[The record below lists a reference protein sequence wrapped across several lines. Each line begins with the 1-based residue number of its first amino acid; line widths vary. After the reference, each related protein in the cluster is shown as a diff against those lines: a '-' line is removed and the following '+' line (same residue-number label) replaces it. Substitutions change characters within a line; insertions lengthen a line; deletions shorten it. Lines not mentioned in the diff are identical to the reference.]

1 MNLTIWSEWL
11 AKHPDTTV
19 FDLDTGVYP
28 EDAYIPEAQNDSA
41 YFAYRYQ
48 SNNWPRCPSA
58 IQAWKLKSRF
68 LDWPL
73 AMKPGLTRCLSSK
86 GTI

>member
-41 YFAYRYQ
+41 YFASRYQ

-58 IQAWKLKSRF
+58 IQACKLKSRF